1 MATVPARPQYSDEEL
16 ARLGDEIYERDI
28 SPHLKEDDKG
38 KYVLIDVV
46 SGDYEIDRSEIAASK
61 RLRAR
66 RPDAQV
72 WFRRVG
78 FRYTRRFGHRRLVEA
93 SLQ

>member
-1 MATVPARPQYSDEEL
+1 MTVETRSQYPDEEL
-16 ARLGDEIYERDI
+16 ARRGDEIYERDI
-28 SPHLKEDDKG
+28 SPHLKEEDKG
-38 KYVLIDVV
+38 KFVLIDVV

-61 RLRAR
+61 RLRTR

-78 FRYTRRFGHRRLVEA
+78 FRYTRRFGHRRMLMA
-93 SLQ
+93 SSQ

>member
-1 MATVPARPQYSDEEL
+1 MDRSQYPSDEI

-38 KYVLIDVV
+38 KYVFIDVV
-46 SGDYEIDRSEIAASK
+46 SGDYEIDWSEIAASK
-61 RLRAR
+61 RLRTR
-66 RPDAQV
+66 RPDAQI

-78 FRYTRRFGHRRLVEA
+78 FRYTRRFGHRRIIQA
-93 SLQ
+93 SIQ

>member
-1 MATVPARPQYSDEEL
+1 MTHSDYTDEEI
-16 ARLGDEIYERDI
+16 ARLGDEVYDRDI
-28 SPHLKEDDKG
+28 APHLKEEDKG

-46 SGDYEIDRSEIAASK
+46 SGDYEIDRNEIAASQ
-61 RLRAR
+61 RLRVS

-78 FRYTRRFGHRRLVEA
+78 SRYSRYFRHRRLVEA
-93 SLQ
+93 SLR